1 MKVDTGVSG
10 VIVETMNQGKEAEYV
25 TVARVGAIA
34 EGAGASFVVN
44 GRMVAV
50 FREHDTYHAI
60 DDLCPHMG
68 ASLAEGYVEEGVV
81 SCPWHAWRFRI
92 CDGTWCDNPRLKVDS
107 FPIRVVDDEI
117 QVAVPPQERLPGT

>member
-1 MKVDTGVSG
+1 MMDA
-10 VIVETMNQGKEAEYV
+10 GKDAEYV

-50 FREHDTYHAI
+50 FREQDTYHAI

-68 ASLAEGYVEEGVV
+68 ASLSEGYVEEGIV

-107 FPIRVVDDEI
+107 FPVRVVNDEI
-117 QVAVPPQERLPGT
+117 QVAVPPLERLSGT